1 MVFSQRRGFDGIVG
15 VMFGCS
21 VFDHTRS
28 ELLAAEDVQAEV
40 YRLCCRCVLMG
51 QMRLAG
57 FEEGVGEGRREKGE
71 GRRGRKRGPRFEYV
85 QYCRLSSRLLLQTLV
100 LCMSVQKQPRR
111 PRSATTPFLQHR
123 DPAA

>member
-1 MVFSQRRGFDGIVG
+1 MVFSQRRGCDGIVG

-40 YRLCCRCVLMG
+40 YRICCRCVLMG

-57 FEEGVGEGRREKGE
+57 FEEGVGGRRREKGAE
-71 GRRGRKRGPRFEYV
+71 AGAKIRV
-85 QYCRLSSRLLLQTLV
+85 CAV
-100 LCMSVQKQPRR
+100 LP
-111 PRSATTPFLQHR
+111 PLF
-123 DPAA
+123 